1 LIGVKVPGEQFLDAI
16 DGMIRDVRK
25 HMTKVGLWIKSIE
38 LGRTNQA
45 VDRGGTLS
53 AGCPVLRVVG

>member
-1 LIGVKVPGEQFLDAI
+1 MQKRGNIPGQQFFDTI

-38 LGRTNQA
+38 LGRADQA
-45 VDRGGTLS
+45 VDHRGALPT
-53 AGCPVLRVVG
+53 AI